1 MKMNSF
7 GCLLDMELIYNQTH
21 PSQCRIGHGKI
32 QFLLVITKFHSSIN
46 NFFLFL
52 PHRFKQFAKLEKKSD
67 ESLSDYYKVFIA
79 MCKQQAGEKLLEEE
93 KGLEGLIDDIGED
106 HAKLILDRLELLS
119 KLREMVKNPKLEE
132 RLKLCENNL
141 DTPDW
146 WESGKHDRELI
157 RAVLNYGLYRSD
169 QLILNDPDFPF
180 AEAERNYMK
189 SLEVL
194 KSFKFDNPADLFK
207 LAMGETPTKV
217 ETKEEITPTKS
228 EERIVEK
235 PDEGSANVEEIS
247 KETATEIP
255 CDEKD
260 IVEKSGEIST
270 SAKSESEEKL
280 PASNEAIE
288 HENENENKT
297 TPDDVPAD
305 DKKKKEPETS
315 TDSEKVDENME
326 VDETPVQEIP
336 MKENSGEKMELD
348 NETSKTPDAIIEEG
362 EKSSTEEIPKVD
374 DERSEQDLQPLE
386 TDEKIVQDDENK
398 DKSSDEKSDEK
409 STEDKSAVEEDEKIE
424 EGDEKEK
431 EKDEIEQADDEK
443 PEPKIDDVVDKT
455 ATSIEKSPEKVESD
469 VAAIESTEQI
479 IKPEDIKTEPGFER
493 SGEPKII
500 DTVVIDDDDTMPEK
514 PSSESTEKKSSSAV
528 VEEAPTRPQLP
539 DLEAFQPLMKLKQLD
554 AMMMKGDMKDSL
566 KSLAR
571 VFDTSMV
578 VKWFRDFALEKRI
591 SHIIYCVEKGA
602 WPVGKSFSAYSG
614 CLGIDLDLPLHET
627 VKRANTSDD
636 KRSSSNTPDII
647 TITTDHQLGGKSSLS
662 ALQSQ
667 LHQSM
672 SALTKQSKKGQKRH
686 IAIDVETERAKL
698 HALLNNSS
706 PLGPNAKA
714 NWHEDEQ
721 ELRRSGGSLQPPPAH
736 QPSSR
741 SAMAQYKPTVIPGT
755 SSTLTPIDL
764 SSR

>member
-1 MKMNSF
+1 
-7 GCLLDMELIYNQTH
+7 
-21 PSQCRIGHGKI
+21 
-32 QFLLVITKFHSSIN
+32 
-46 NFFLFL
+46 
-52 PHRFKQFAKLEKKSD
+52 
-67 ESLSDYYKVFIA
+67 
-79 MCKQQAGEKLLEEE
+79 MCKRQAGEKLLEEE

-119 KLREMVKNPKLEE
+119 KLREIVKNPKLEE

-146 WESGKHDRELI
+146 WESGKHDRELL
-157 RAVLNYGLYRSD
+157 RAVLKYGLYRSD
-169 QLILNDPDFPF
+169 QFILNDPEFPF
-180 AEAERNYMK
+180 ADAERNYMK

-207 LAMGETPTKV
+207 LAMGEMPTTKV
-217 ETKEEITPTKS
+217 EKKDDVEVRAKS
-228 EERIVEK
+228 VEK
-235 PDEGSANVEEIS
+235 SVEKSKEDSSSLTVEEKS
-247 KETATEIP
+247 KEATTEAASS
-255 CDEKD
+255 DEKD
-260 IVEKSGEIST
+260 TEEKEQRAASPPKETT
-270 SAKSESEEKL
+270 SPSKISESEEKL
-280 PASNEAIE
+280 TAAEPTEVTE
-288 HENENENKT
+288 KENEIETEQKT
-297 TPDDVPAD
+297 VSEDIEGAD
-305 DKKKKEPETS
+305 SGEEKQPEAVIEK
-315 TDSEKVDENME
+315 SEEKME
-326 VDETPVQEIP
+326 VDEVPVD
-336 MKENSGEKMELD
+336 ENSTKEASEEKMEVDEEKPKSPVAVDEDEEKLS
-348 NETSKTPDAIIEEG
+348 ETSA
-362 EKSSTEEIPKVD
+362 KVD
-374 DERSEQDLQPLE
+374 DEITPKSPE
-386 TDEKIVQDDENK
+386 TNEKVVQDDENK
-398 DKSSDEKSDEK
+398 DKSSDEKSEEAPCDENK
-409 STEDKSAVEEDEKIE
+409 STVEEEAKIE
-424 EGDEKEK
+424 DEEK
-431 EKDEIEQADDEK
+431 EKDDIVQADDDK
-443 PEPKIDDVVDKT
+443 QEPKIDEAEDKT
-455 ATSIEKSPEKVESD
+455 TTSIEKSPEKVDSVD
-469 VAAIESTEQI
+469 VADVESTAEQI
-479 IKPEDIKTEPGFER
+479 IKPEDIKDEPIER
-493 SGEPKII
+493 SGEPKVI
-500 DTVVIDDDDTMPEK
+500 DTVVIDDDDTSSEK
-514 PSSESTEKKSSSAV
+514 PSAESTVKKTTIPVAD
-528 VEEAPTRPQLP
+528 EQTATRSQLA

-614 CLGIDLDLPLHET
+614 CLGIDLDLPLYET
-627 VKRANTSDD
+627 VKRVNAVDD
-636 KRSSSNTPDII
+636 KRSSSSTPDII

-706 PLGPNAKA
+706 PMGPNSKA

-721 ELRRSGGSLQPPPAH
+721 ELRRGGLQPPPAH
-736 QPSSR
+736 QPTSR
-741 SAMAQYKPTVIPGT
+741 SQMAQYKPTVIPGT